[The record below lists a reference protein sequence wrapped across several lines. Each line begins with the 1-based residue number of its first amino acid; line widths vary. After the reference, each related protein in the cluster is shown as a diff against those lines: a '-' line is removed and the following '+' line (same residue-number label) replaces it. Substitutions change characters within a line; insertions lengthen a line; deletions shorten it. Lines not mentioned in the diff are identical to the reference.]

1 MINMANGVQAT
12 GLSKSYG
19 NGVKALQE
27 ISFEVRQGEF
37 VALVGRSG
45 SGKSTLLNILGG
57 LDQPTSGTVEINGTK
72 VDYRD
77 RKALISLRR
86 NVVGFVFQ
94 QFNLI
99 SSLSALENVEYP
111 LLFNYH
117 SAAERKKRAKA
128 LLEMVGL
135 GDRVNHMPFQL
146 SGGEQQRVA
155 IARALVGNTAIVLAD
170 EPTGNLDSKT
180 SAEIY
185 RLMRQVNKD
194 KNVTFLV
201 VTHERE
207 LAAYCDRSIELRDG
221 SVFS

>member
-1 MINMANGVQAT
+1 MIFMVESVKAIA
-12 GLSKSYG
+12 LSKSYG
-19 NGVKALQE
+19 NGVKALQD
-27 ISFEVRQGEF
+27 ISFEVGEGEF
-37 VALVGRSG
+37 VALIGRSG

-57 LDQPTSGTVEINGTK
+57 LDQPTSGAVSINGK
-72 VDYRD
+72 EVNYRD
-77 RKALISLRR
+77 RRALISLRR

-99 SSLSALENVEYP
+99 SSLNALENVEYP
-111 LLFNYH
+111 LLFNYR
-117 SAAERKKRAKA
+117 SRDERKKRARA

-135 GDRVNHMPFQL
+135 GDRTEHMPFQL

-155 IARALVGNTAIVLAD
+155 IARALVVNPALVLAD

-185 RLMRQVNKD
+185 RLMRQVNEERG
-194 KNVTFLV
+194 VTFLV

-221 SVFS
+221 KVVS